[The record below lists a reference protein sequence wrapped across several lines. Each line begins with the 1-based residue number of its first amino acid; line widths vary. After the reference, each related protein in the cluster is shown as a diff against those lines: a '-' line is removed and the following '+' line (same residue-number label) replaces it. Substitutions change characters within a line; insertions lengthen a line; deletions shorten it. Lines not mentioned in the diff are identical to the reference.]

1 MRWQRSGSLKS
12 PHSHLFTLTGRSPRT
27 QARNVNLQVV
37 EGGEEKW
44 QASTLPVMNLGPDKM
59 VHPWTFD
66 IPKPHPRNK
75 ISGWVWGFDWELLCV
90 CRILH
95 TRDGINSFLQQ
106 YNIASAFF
114 STTVG
119 DVCVIQKIRSISV
132 RHKRTTAL
140 WIFNPIA
147 RVNISNVRFCK
158 TQECWNFTF
167 LEVATVSFF
176 RS

>member
-1 MRWQRSGSLKS
+1 MSGNVRWQRSGSLKS

-37 EGGEEKW
+37 EGGEKW
-44 QASTLPVMNLGPDKM
+44 QGSTLPVMNLGPDKM
-59 VHPWTFD
+59 VHPW
-66 IPKPHPRNK
+66 NK

-90 CRILH
+90 CRILR

-106 YNIASAFF
+106 YCQCFFFFF

-132 RHKRTTAL
+132 CHKRTTAL

-147 RVNISNVRFCK
+147 RVNINNVPSCK
-158 TQECWNFTF
+158 TQVCWNFTF
-167 LEVATVSFF
+167 L
-176 RS
+176 